1 MVWISSLRKPAF
13 VMCPPIYLS
22 NKIKN
27 NKWMEEDNS
36 TINVGRALFQWNNLY
51 ELMTTD
57 AIVYL
62 LAPNPNLQDQT
73 FINSFVVLAHRP
85 DVAILSNFR
94 APGRAGEEKEVA
106 GLLTRLGFKIYQA
119 PPYWEGFPE
128 LKWIHD
134 NIYVAGYGERSTLK
148 AQRYLAEAFDYK
160 IIPVRTSPYLYHLDC
175 LFFKL
180 SDEYAIV
187 AVDDIPKEAVKA
199 ISREI
204 EILPADHNDAMQGI
218 CNSIRLRRIVINASN
233 VDELEG
239 EDKKIEVAKNE
250 KLEQYAELAGMEVV
264 FVNLSEFLKSGAL
277 ASCLVAPLNY
287 RHEE

>member
-1 MVWISSLRKPAF
+1 MSWVSTLRKPAF

-22 NKIKN
+22 NAIKN

-36 TINVGRALFQWNNLY
+36 SINIGRALFQWNNLY

-57 AIVYL
+57 AIIYL
-62 LAPNPNLQDQT
+62 LAPKRGLQDQT
-73 FINSFVVLAHRP
+73 FVNSFVVLAHRP

-94 APGRAGEEKEVA
+94 AAGRQGEEREA
-106 GLLTRLGFKIYQA
+106 GALLSSLGFKVYQA
-119 PPYWEGFPE
+119 PKYFEGWPE
-128 LKWIHD
+128 LKHIHD

-148 AQRYLAEAFDYK
+148 TQQYLADVFDYK
-160 IIPVRTSPYLYHLDC
+160 IIPVKTSPYLYHLDC

-180 SDEYAIV
+180 SPEYAIV
-187 AVDDIPKEAVKA
+187 AVDDVPKEALKA

-204 EILPADHNDAMQGI
+204 EILPANHSDALQGI
-218 CNSIRLRRIVINASN
+218 CNSIKLRNIIINATN
-233 VDELEG
+233 EEELKGAER
-239 EDKKIEVAKNE
+239 KVEVAKNE
-250 KLEQYAELAGMEVV
+250 KLVEYAELAGLEVV

>member
-1 MVWISSLRKPAF
+1 MSWIANLRKPAF
-13 VMCPPIYLS
+13 VMCPPVYLS

-27 NKWMEEDNS
+27 NKWMEDDNS
-36 TINVGRALFQWNNLY
+36 TINVGRALFQWNCLY
-51 ELMTTD
+51 ELMTSD

-62 LAPNPNLQDQT
+62 LSPKSHLQDQT
-73 FINSFVVLAHRP
+73 YVNSFVVLAHRP

-94 APGRAGEEKEVA
+94 AAGRQGEEREA
-106 GLLTRLGFKIYQA
+106 GALLSRLGFKVYQA
-119 PPYWEGFPE
+119 PKYFEGWPE
-128 LKWIHD
+128 LKHIHD

-148 AQRYLAEAFDYK
+148 TQQYLADVFDYK
-160 IIPVRTSPYLYHLDC
+160 IIPVKTSPYLYHLDC

-180 SDEYAIV
+180 SPEYAIV
-187 AVDDIPKEAVKA
+187 AVDDMPKEALKA

-204 EILPADHNDAMQGI
+204 EILPANHSDALQGI
-218 CNSIRLRRIVINASN
+218 CNSIKLRNIIINATN
-233 VDELEG
+233 EEELKGAER
-239 EDKKIEVAKNE
+239 KVEVAKNE
-250 KLEQYAELAGMEVV
+250 KLVEYAELAGLEVV

>member
-1 MVWISSLRKPAF
+1 MTWISSLRKPVF
-13 VMCPPIYLS
+13 VMCPPIYIS
-22 NKIKN
+22 NEIKN

-36 TINVGRALFQWNNLY
+36 TIDVGRALFQWNNLY

-94 APGRAGEEKEVA
+94 AAGRAGEEREAA
-106 GLLTRLGFKIYQA
+106 GLLTRLGFKAYQA
-119 PPYWEGFPE
+119 PPYFEGFPD
-128 LKWIHD
+128 LKWLHD

-148 AQRYLAEAFDYK
+148 TQQYLADVFDYK

-187 AVDDIPKEAVKA
+187 AVDDIPKEAVKE

-218 CNSIRLRRIVINASN
+218 CNSIRLRRIIINASN
-233 VDELEG
+233 EDELEG
-239 EDKKIEVAKNE
+239 EDRKIEVAKNE
-250 KLEQYAELAGMEVV
+250 KLKQYAELAGMEVV

-287 RHEE
+287 RHDE

>member
-1 MVWISSLRKPAF
+1 MSWLARLQKPAF
-13 VMCPPIYLS
+13 VMCPPVYLS
-22 NKIKN
+22 NKIRN

-73 FINSFVVLAHRP
+73 YINSFVVLAHEP
-85 DVAILSNFR
+85 DIAILSNFR
-94 APGRAGEEKEVA
+94 AAGRAGEEREA
-106 GLLTRLGFKIYQA
+106 ASLLTRLGFKVFQA
-119 PPYWEGFPE
+119 PPYFEGYPC

-148 AQRYLAEAFDYK
+148 TQRYLAEAFDYK
-160 IIPVRTSPYLYHLDC
+160 IIPVKTSPYLYHLDC
-175 LFFKL
+175 LFFRL

-204 EILPADHNDAMQGI
+204 EVLPADHNDAMQGI

-233 VDELEG
+233 EDELEG
-239 EDKKIEVAKNE
+239 EERKIEVAKNE
-250 KLEQYAELAGMEVV
+250 KLKRYAELAGMEVV

>member
-1 MVWISSLRKPAF
+1 MTWISSLRKPAF
-13 VMCPPIYLS
+13 VMCPPVYLS

-36 TINVGRALFQWNNLY
+36 TINIGRALFQWNCLY
-51 ELMTTD
+51 ELMTSD

-62 LAPNPNLQDQT
+62 LSPKPHLQDQT
-73 FINSFVVLAHRP
+73 YVNSFAVLAHRP
-85 DVAILSNFR
+85 DVAVLSNFR
-94 APGRAGEEKEVA
+94 AAGRQGEEQEA
-106 GLLTRLGFKIYQA
+106 GALLSSLGFKVYQA
-119 PPYWEGFPE
+119 PKYWEGWPE
-128 LKWIHD
+128 LKHIHD

-148 AQRYLAEAFDYK
+148 AQQYLADAFDYK
-160 IIPVRTSPYLYHLDC
+160 IIPVKTSPYLYHLDC

-180 SDEYAIV
+180 SPEYAIV
-187 AVDDIPKEAVKA
+187 AVDDVPKEALKA

-204 EILPADHNDAMQGI
+204 EILPANHNDALQGI
-218 CNSIRLRRIVINASN
+218 CNSIKLRNIIINATN
-233 VDELEG
+233 EEELKGAER
-239 EDKKIEVAKNE
+239 KVEVAKNE
-250 KLEQYAELAGMEVV
+250 RLVEYAELAGLEVV